1 MGHLLKNNIVQQ
13 TALRKSV
20 EKETMIAYQQKE
32 YLGSGIFKLLQLSG
46 NTQFSYHE
54 NKT

>member
-13 TALRKSV
+13 TAFRKSA
-20 EKETMIAYQQKE
+20 EKKTMIAYQWQE

-46 NTQFSYHE
+46 NA
-54 NKT
+54 